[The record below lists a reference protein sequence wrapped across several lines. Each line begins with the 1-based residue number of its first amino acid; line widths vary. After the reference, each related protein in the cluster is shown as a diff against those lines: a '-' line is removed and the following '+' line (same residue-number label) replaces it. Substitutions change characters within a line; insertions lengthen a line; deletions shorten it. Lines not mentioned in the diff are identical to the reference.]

1 MSDDALNTLS
11 LICSFANHAL
21 SKRFAGPD
29 VSDSA
34 KIEVLLLWLT
44 LIRKVGQSALP
55 PEYIIDQPD
64 ISRAQADVIA
74 EEAEAIRALAAMMA
88 AQRNRRRDN

>member
-1 MSDDALNTLS
+1 M
-11 LICSFANHAL
+11 
-21 SKRFAGPD
+21 
-29 VSDSA
+29 SDSA

-64 ISRAQADVIA
+64 LSPGQADAVA
-74 EEAEAIRALAAMMA
+74 EEAEAIIARAAMMA
-88 AQRNRRRDN
+88 AQRDRRKDN